1 MGLQSHGWN
10 GNVEGQRLYCI
21 LFLLSL
27 LLGEDTHNL
36 KVTITI
42 LSVMS
47 LGYGIGATLAIV
59 LGYIF
64 ALPERSSPVLKHMAD
79 AESITVEPPLLAK
92 LWAI

>member
-1 MGLQSHGWN
+1 
-10 GNVEGQRLYCI
+10 
-21 LFLLSL
+21 
-27 LLGEDTHNL
+27 
-36 KVTITI
+36 
-42 LSVMS
+42 MS

-64 ALPERSSPVLKHMAD
+64 ALPERSGPVLKHMTD